1 MLRKHNF
8 SQTKRRKKVDFA
20 SFLLK
25 KQKKENAIPTATKK
39 PQTWDWY
46 VWYVS
51 LKFPLQ
57 I

>member
-8 SQTKRRKKVDFA
+8 SQTKGRKKVDFA

-39 PQTWDWY
+39 PQSWDWY